1 MPADEPSLERHRHF
15 FGAETPYLGGKGY
28 VPCAEP
34 AATLAAMVTRMDRE
48 VGRIV
53 ATLDELGLT
62 DDTIFVFSSDNGATF
77 PGAGGVVT
85 DRMKSN
91 GPLRDWKG
99 SPYEGGLR
107 VPAVVVWP
115 GRIAAGASI
124 DTPTGCEDWLP
135 TLLDL
140 AVPDAPRPA
149 PLDGR
154 SLAAALLGEAPL
166 PPTRTLYRELTERL
180 WQTAL
185 EVSPEGCWKV
195 VRRGLGREMA
205 NLAAPTEL
213 YDLVADPEEAH
224 DVAAARPDV
233 VARMERLLDREHRP
247 DPQWPLPFAD
257 AATPAAKP

>member
-1 MPADEPSLERHRHF
+1 
-15 FGAETPYLGGKGY
+15 
-28 VPCAEP
+28 
-34 AATLAAMVTRMDRE
+34 
-48 VGRIV
+48 
-53 ATLDELGLT
+53 
-62 DDTIFVFSSDNGATF
+62 
-77 PGAGGVVT
+77 
-85 DRMKSN
+85 MKSN

-149 PLDGR
+149 PIDGQ
-154 SLAAALLGEAPL
+154 SFAAALLGEAPL
-166 PPTRTLYRELTERL
+166 SPTRTLYRELTERL
-180 WQTAL
+180 WQTSL

-205 NLAAPTEL
+205 DQAAPAEL